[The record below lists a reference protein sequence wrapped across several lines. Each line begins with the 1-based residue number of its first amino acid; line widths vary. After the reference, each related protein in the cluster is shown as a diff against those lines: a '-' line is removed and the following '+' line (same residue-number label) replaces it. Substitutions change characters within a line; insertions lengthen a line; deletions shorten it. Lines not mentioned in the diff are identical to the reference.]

1 MSIGKEGRGSN
12 MEIINEQMN
21 ETGGV
26 SVHGYAHK
34 RTNLGYN
41 HLQRDKSIMSMNSDL
56 ES

>member
-41 HLQRDKSIMSMNSDL
+41 HLQRDKSVMSMNSDL